1 VNVYGFSG
9 SYNDLTDQPVLFDG
23 KYTSLTNKPS
33 LKDTVDT
40 YGFSGNYNDLANQPV
55 LFDGKYTSLTN
66 KPSIKDTVDTYGFS
80 GNYNDLTNQPT
91 LFDGDYNNLTN
102 KPTIDGSE
110 TRLTAGKNV
119 TITGSGT
126 TASPYVVN
134 AVVSMTQAQRDALTP
149 VEGLFVYNTTTH
161 KPNYYNGTEW
171 MNYDGTSAKTL
182 AVGVNYQG
190 GIIFY
195 ILQPGDPGYVSGET
209 HGLIA
214 SPTSQGSLT
223 WWNGSYIST
232 GATATALGTG
242 SANTAL
248 IVSAQGNTGN
258 YAAKACADY
267 SVTVDGITYDDWY
280 LPSHDE
286 LLKFCE
292 ARSVVPDSWYSY
304 FWSSSDFDSNYAW
317 WLNCYPMYT
326 GTVDKKWA
334 YAVRAIRSF

>member
-1 VNVYGFSG
+1 
-9 SYNDLTDQPVLFDG
+9 
-23 KYTSLTNKPS
+23 
-33 LKDTVDT
+33 
-40 YGFSGNYNDLANQPV
+40 
-55 LFDGKYTSLTN
+55 
-66 KPSIKDTVDTYGFS
+66 
-80 GNYNDLTNQPT
+80 
-91 LFDGDYNNLTN
+91 
-102 KPTIDGSE
+102 
-110 TRLTAGKNV
+110 
-119 TITGSGT
+119 
-126 TASPYVVN
+126 
-134 AVVSMTQAQRDALTP
+134 MTQAQRDALTP

-223 WWNGSYIST
+223 WWNGSYIAT

-286 LLKFCE
+286 LLKFYE

-317 WLNCYPMYT
+317 WLSCYPMYT